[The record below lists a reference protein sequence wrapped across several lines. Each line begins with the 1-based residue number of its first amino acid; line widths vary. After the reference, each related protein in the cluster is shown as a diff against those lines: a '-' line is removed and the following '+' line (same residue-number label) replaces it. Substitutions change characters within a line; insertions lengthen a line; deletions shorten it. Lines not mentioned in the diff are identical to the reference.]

1 MTSSE
6 YYFEVKQEFIKK
18 LEEFPPEVQERIRT
32 KLEEFRRQAN
42 TYGIDPRQHN
52 NTKFIAS
59 DRVWRL
65 RVGDYRIFFDI
76 FDKTVSILYV
86 EHRKKA
92 YK

>member
-6 YYFEVKQEFIKK
+6 YYFEVKQKFIEK
-18 LEEFPPEVQERIRT
+18 LEEFSLEVQERIRT
-32 KLEEFRRQAN
+32 RLEEFRRQVN

-52 NTKFIAS
+52 NTKFIAG

-65 RVGDYRIFFDI
+65 RVGEYRIFFDI
-76 FDKTVSILYV
+76 FDNTVSFLYV

>member
-6 YYFEVKQEFIKK
+6 YYFEAKQKFTDK
-18 LEEFPPEVQERIRT
+18 LEGFPPEIQERIKS
-32 KLEEFRRQAN
+32 KLAEFKRQVN

-52 NTKFIAS
+52 NTKYIAS

-65 RVGDYRIFFDI
+65 RIGDYRVFFDI
-76 FDKTVSILYV
+76 FNNTISILSV